1 LHRFSVLIKTNPMS
15 LEKKFLKGKSVC
27 KVKFA
32 LSGDQ
37 YKSASTILL
46 VGDFNNWQL
55 GDTPLKKAKTGV
67 WSVSLDLET
76 GKEYQFRYLIDG
88 NLWENDAEADKYIPS
103 GLGSENSVIIL

>member
-1 LHRFSVLIKTNPMS
+1 MS
-15 LEKKFLKGKSVC
+15 LEKKFLKAKPVC

-37 YKSASTILL
+37 YKSASSILL

-55 GDTPLKKAKTGV
+55 GETPFKMAKTGI

-88 NLWENDAEADKYIPS
+88 TNWENEPEADRFIES
-103 GLGSENSVIIL
+103 GLGSENSVLVL